1 MSFLWGNLLTM
12 DEMGI
17 LILCIEQLNQCRL
30 ILLEGQMKES
40 DGSRV
45 VPCVSMRV
53 EYLVRCCWVYTRRVQ
68 IAFPVDQR
76 LRHRCRI
83 MTRSKHASSRS
94 VSYPGLCIVVAG
106 CLLVVVM
113 FSSCPCRVHARLI
126 GKSDGYAPCPFGIE
140 RFLKRGRVGD
150 ASIAGFV
157 RWCGLTLGGRSKG

>member
-1 MSFLWGNLLTM
+1 
-12 DEMGI
+12 
-17 LILCIEQLNQCRL
+17 
-30 ILLEGQMKES
+30 MKES

-45 VPCVSMRV
+45 VSCVSMRV

-106 CLLVVVM
+106 CLLVAVM
-113 FSSCPCRVHARLI
+113 FLKLPLVVCMRDWLANLMAMLLVLLGSST
-126 GKSDGYAPCPFGIE
+126 S
-140 RFLKRGRVGD
+140 
-150 ASIAGFV
+150 
-157 RWCGLTLGGRSKG
+157 

>member
-1 MSFLWGNLLTM
+1 VGLHSPFNGRIEEILKRMSFLWGSLLTM

-53 EYLVRCCWVYTRRVQ
+53 EYLVRCCWVYTRMVQ
-68 IAFPVDQR
+68 IAFPVNQR

-94 VSYPGLCIVVAG
+94 GELSGTVHCSCRMP
-106 CLLVVVM
+106 
-113 FSSCPCRVHARLI
+113 SSRCYVLKLPLSCACAI
-126 GKSDGYAPCPFGIE
+126 GWQ
-140 RFLKRGRVGD
+140 V
-150 ASIAGFV
+150 
-157 RWCGLTLGGRSKG
+157 